1 MDAEEIGK
9 RLLQALKKEN
19 LSLRKFS
26 SLIGKT
32 PGTISNWASGKV
44 SIPIDCLTDVCN
56 ILHCNPQWL
65 LFGNFSG
72 EELNLDLNRIK
83 IPEYSISFSAG
94 NGCEPTFDEMED
106 VSSAFYPR
114 EFFNKYNVNYKNCK
128 RFRVSGDSMEPLIN
142 DGDIILVDCSP
153 VESIKDNE
161 IYAIS
166 INGALRV
173 KQLVKPLKGGLIV
186 RSFNSSLY
194 KDETFS
200 VEEAEQIKVI
210 GRVVDRYGVL
220 LKPIR

>member
-1 MDAEEIGK
+1 MNAEEIGK

-19 LSLRKFS
+19 LSLRKFA
-26 SLIGKT
+26 SLMGKT
-32 PGTISNWASGKV
+32 PGTTSNWAAGRV
-44 SIPIDCLTDVCN
+44 SIPIDSVEQVCKLLN
-56 ILHCNPQWL
+56 CSPRWL
-65 LFGNFSG
+65 LFGEFT
-72 EELNLDLNRIK
+72 EESINSDYDRIR
-83 IPEYSISFSAG
+83 IPEYAISFSAG

-142 DGDIILVDCSP
+142 DGDVILVDCSP

-166 INGALRV
+166 IDGALRV

-186 RSFNSSLY
+186 RSFNQAEY
-194 KDETFS
+194 KDEIFNP
-200 VEEAEQIKVI
+200 EEAEKVKII
-210 GRVVDRYGVL
+210 GRVVDRYGIF

>member
-1 MDAEEIGK
+1 
-9 RLLQALKKEN
+9 
-19 LSLRKFS
+19 
-26 SLIGKT
+26 
-32 PGTISNWASGKV
+32 
-44 SIPIDCLTDVCN
+44 
-56 ILHCNPQWL
+56 
-65 LFGNFSG
+65 
-72 EELNLDLNRIK
+72 
-83 IPEYSISFSAG
+83 
-94 NGCEPTFDEMED
+94 
-106 VSSAFYPR
+106 
-114 EFFNKYNVNYKNCK
+114 
-128 RFRVSGDSMEPLIN
+128 MEPLIN